1 MGAEN
6 CKLTTLILAT
16 WVFCDYQILAKI
28 KASANL
34 NDTLPLVTKIVVW
47 ADEYILHIG

>member
-6 CKLTTLILAT
+6 RKLATLILAT

-28 KASANL
+28 KALADL
-34 NDTLPLVTKIVVW
+34 NDTLPVVTKKI
-47 ADEYILHIG
+47 ASCLDR